1 MPPKDYFWSTIGLQF
16 IQPFRPDSLSYLF
29 GPVYLFIPAIII
41 WLLGLFFRIK
51 IILIARKLTPNAAL
65 EIIFWLLWAFFIF
78 NKQAFANYYF
88 SLYLLT
94 LFTTVAF
101 LPRKEEA

>member
-1 MPPKDYFWSTIGLQF
+1 
-16 IQPFRPDSLSYLF
+16 LSYLF
-29 GPVYLFIPAIII
+29 GPVYLFIPAILL

-51 IILIARKLTPNAAL
+51 IILNEHKLTPNAAL
-65 EIIFWLLWAFFIF
+65 ELVFWLLWAFFIF

-94 LFTTVAF
+94 LFTAGAF
-101 LPRKEEA
+101 LTHKEKT